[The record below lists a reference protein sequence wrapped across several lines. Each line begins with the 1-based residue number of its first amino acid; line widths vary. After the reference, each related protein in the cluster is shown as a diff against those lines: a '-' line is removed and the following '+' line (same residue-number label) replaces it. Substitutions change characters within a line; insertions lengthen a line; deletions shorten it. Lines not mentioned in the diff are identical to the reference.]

1 MHDQWVEA
9 RPALGGEDSGDGAL
23 VGRVGAEAVDRLG
36 RERDELAAAQQRG
49 GAVDCLESGGDDP
62 FHRATLSARR
72 CSRKIGAGK
81 RWRNHM
87 IDKFVRSVAEAMAG
101 IKDGSTVLVAGFA
114 QIGEPRALIDGLIE
128 QGAKDLTV
136 VHNTAGRGREGVA
149 RLIGEGRVRKIV
161 CSFAR
166 SRGSVLFE
174 EVYARGDIELEM
186 VPQGTL
192 AERIRAGGAG
202 IPAFFTPT
210 GGGTLVARGKETRVI
225 DGRECVLEQA
235 IRGDVALVEAW
246 RADRWGNLVYRD
258 AGRNF
263 NPIVAAA
270 GELTIAQTQNI
281 AELGELTPEM
291 IVTPGIYVDRV
302 VHVPSGDPPVVI
314 S

>member
-1 MHDQWVEA
+1 MHDQRVEA
-9 RPALGGEDSGDGAL
+9 RPALGGEDAGDGAL
-23 VGRVGAEAVDRLG
+23 VGRVGAEPVDRLG
-36 RERDELAAAQQRG
+36 RERDELSAAQQRG
-49 GAVDCLESGGDDP
+49 GAGDRLGSGGDDP

-81 RWRNHM
+81 RWRKHM

-174 EVYARGDIELEM
+174 EVYARGEIELEI

-210 GGGTLVARGKETRVI
+210 GGGTSSPGQGSPRHRRPRMRAGAGDPRRCRAGRGVARRPLGQPRLS
-225 DGRECVLEQA
+225 R
-235 IRGDVALVEAW
+235 R
-246 RADRWGNLVYRD
+246 R
-258 AGRNF
+258 
-263 NPIVAAA
+263 
-270 GELTIAQTQNI
+270 
-281 AELGELTPEM
+281 AELQ
-291 IVTPGIYVDRV
+291 PGRARR
-302 VHVPSGDPPVVI
+302 PAS
-314 S
+314 